1 MWDDGAWT
9 NRRKWYESEDQY
21 VRRQRAEVEDRA
33 EASDARLRRSL
44 RQVTEQKDALARQVA
59 DLGSAFD
66 AFVELTGVREELAVF
81 VAGPA
86 ARERARATLSALLA
100 AAASQIPYT
109 GTGTGASTG
118 TGIGSGATAQAAEAQ
133 AAGAHAVA
141 GYWLPTAV
149 TGLEAV
155 VRGDRPSGEAALAA
169 AAGIDEQRTALF
181 LALALP
187 LVGAP
192 ELAVSWLPRAFGPSL
207 PPAGAKVVAAVREL
221 WRLSAR
227 AVYGEPGRA
236 AMVAWLSA
244 ADDTEAA
251 AELSELIGRRPGS
264 SSDDEAEAR
273 FSRARAAVAS
283 LTDLGRKFSV
293 EPPVVP
299 GRRVPEQ
306 EPSDLVETTVAPS
319 LTLLEALIA
328 EGSPDEADLIHR
340 AQMLSDEVRRYRS
353 REDAAPTPRW
363 DAPTDTLL
371 ALLLA
376 DLQETSASDAGLRE
390 LAQRALRRTAATLA
404 EQLLAEACADLPET
418 LVMQLDG
425 QRLELRVNDPLDPQ
439 MAPLDEAADRR
450 YAPEPGRAGRRQA
463 AEAAQRSADRKARNR
478 REAQA
483 VLDRVNRLQERLPG
497 LRQEART
504 QYSELLARLGQL
516 AERESVA

>member
-21 VRRQRAEVEDRA
+21 VRRQRSEVEERA
-33 EASDARLRRSL
+33 EASDARLRHSL
-44 RQVTEQKDALARQVA
+44 RQVTEQKDALVRQVA

-100 AAASQIPYT
+100 AAASQTTYT
-109 GTGTGASTG
+109 
-118 TGIGSGATAQAAEAQ
+118 AADAR
-133 AAGAHAVA
+133 AADARAVA
-141 GYWLPTAV
+141 GYWLPAAV
-149 TGLEAV
+149 AGLEAV
-155 VRGDRPSGEAALAA
+155 AREDRQAGEPALAA

-192 ELAVSWLPRAFGPSL
+192 ESAVAWLPRALGPSL
-207 PPAGAKVVAAVREL
+207 PPVGAKVVAAVREL

-236 AMVAWLSA
+236 AVVAWLSA
-244 ADDTEAA
+244 ADDTDAA
-251 AELSELIGRRPGS
+251 AELNKLIGRRPSS

-299 GRRVPEQ
+299 GRRLPEE

-371 ALLLA
+371 ALLLS

-404 EQLLAEACADLPET
+404 EQLLAEACAELPET
-418 LVMQLDG
+418 LIMQLDG
-425 QRLELRVNDPLDPQ
+425 QGLELRVNDPLDPQ
-439 MAPLDEAADRR
+439 MAALDEAADRR
-450 YAPEPGRAGRRQA
+450 YAPEAGRAGRKQA

-483 VLDRVNRLQERLPG
+483 VLDRLSRLQERLPG
-497 LRQEART
+497 LRQEAQT
-504 QYSELLARLGQL
+504 QYSDLLARLGQL